1 LDSGSNIETEL
12 WDAGLEDPQF
22 LTARIMV
29 CEEGL
34 RRFPTDDGLLTE
46 NRRRAMAESY
56 FRLGETAK
64 AEALYR
70 EWLTADPQWG
80 WGWIGWSDTYRFI
93 HTERQ
98 DVARAEQ
105 ILREGLAIPDVRD
118 RAELL
123 ELLADLCDEQ
133 GRHAEAKDLWRQAK
147 TAAAAMET
155 TLHVPSSGTVVKQ
168 NTTITFGGEGV
179 PLSELPKITGVL
191 RNSAA
196 PVNWQKI
203 GRNDPCPCGSGK
215 KFKKRDTT

>member
-123 ELLADLCDEQ
+123 ELLADLCGGERPLASGQNGCRGD
-133 GRHAEAKDLWRQAK
+133 GNHAACPVEWDRGQAK
-147 TAAAAMET
+147 YHDHLRRRGCTA
-155 TLHVPSSGTVVKQ
+155 Q
-168 NTTITFGGEGV
+168 
-179 PLSELPKITGVL
+179 
-191 RNSAA
+191 
-196 PVNWQKI
+196 
-203 GRNDPCPCGSGK
+203 
-215 KFKKRDTT
+215 

>member
-1 LDSGSNIETEL
+1 MDSGSNIETEL

-105 ILREGLAIPDVRD
+105 ILREGLAIPDVRRLTWVE
-118 RAELL
+118 RA
-123 ELLADLCDEQ
+123 
-133 GRHAEAKDLWRQAK
+133 GAE
-147 TAAAAMET
+147 
-155 TLHVPSSGTVVKQ
+155 VPARPRS
-168 NTTITFGGEGV
+168 GEG
-179 PLSELPKITGVL
+179 PIAGPIEME
-191 RNSAA
+191 
-196 PVNWQKI
+196 
-203 GRNDPCPCGSGK
+203 
-215 KFKKRDTT
+215 